1 MAAPRIIAGALRGR
15 VLATPEG
22 LATRPSSAR
31 VRQALFDI
39 LAHAP
44 WAKDG
49 SGQAI
54 AGRTV
59 LDVFA
64 GSGALGLEALSRG
77 AARASFIESDRA
89 ACQAIR
95 RNIEACRAGDR
106 AVLIAAD
113 ALAPP
118 RAAMPHDLVLL
129 DPPYGMGLV
138 PCALDALAEA
148 GWIAPGA
155 LIAAEFGRT
164 DPIQAGLP
172 LLAER
177 THGPALLAIWRAPA

>member
-1 MAAPRIIAGALRGR
+1 MAAPRIIAGVLRGR
-15 VLATPEG
+15 VLVAPEG
-22 LATRPSSAR
+22 LATRPTSSR

-39 LAHAP
+39 LMHANGIEN
-44 WAKDG
+44 AV
-49 SGQAI
+49 

-77 AARASFIESDRA
+77 AARATFIETDRM
-89 ACQAIR
+89 ACAAIR
-95 RNIEACRAGDR
+95 RNIEACRVGDR
-106 AVLIAAD
+106 ADLVAAD

-118 RAAMPHDLVLL
+118 RGAMPHDLVLL
-129 DPPYGMGLV
+129 DPPYGADLV
-138 PCALDALAEA
+138 PRALEALGKA

-164 DPIQAGLP
+164 DPIQDDITV
-172 LLAER
+172 LAER
-177 THGPALLAIWRAPA
+177 AHGVARLVIWRMR